1 MGIMTVPNFE
11 GHGRDHLQ
19 PDAVHETRTDTI
31 NVTCDPTDED
41 LDEEPKEKGPK
52 NGSLAVSVLR
62 PGDRRA
68 GPAVVGQLL
77 TAREASIRMGRRKSS
92 IEVDHSPVVHTSQHL
107 PNQSRATRP
116 DAGAG
121 TSHWNRYP
129 SPAVCLEMTPPTIT
143 ARP

>member
-1 MGIMTVPNFE
+1 MGILTVPNFKC
-11 GHGRDHLQ
+11 HGRDHFQ
-19 PDAVHETRTDTI
+19 PFAVHDTRTDTI
-31 NVTCDPTDED
+31 YVTCGPTDD
-41 LDEEPKEKGPK
+41 GLDEEPKEKGPK
-52 NGSLAVSVLR
+52 NGSLAVCVLR

-68 GPAVVGQLL
+68 NPAVAGQLL

-92 IEVDHSPVVHTSQHL
+92 IEVDYSPVAHTSRHL

-116 DAGAG
+116 DAGVG

-129 SPAVCLEMTPPTIT
+129 SPSVCLEVTPPTIT